1 MHESEVGTM
10 SKSKP
15 QLLVGLL
22 LIIGGILFLLQSIGI
37 LPEGTML
44 FWMLAFA
51 TSGGI
56 FLYVFAAN
64 RENWW
69 ALIPA
74 AALFGVAVA
83 IGAGAL
89 LPAGDDPW
97 AGALFMAVL
106 SLGFWGIWLSKRD
119 AWWAI
124 IPAGAILSVAAMIAA
139 VGLFPGELAPLSVLL
154 LGLGLTFGLLL
165 LVPTKEGRM
174 RWPAVPA
181 LVLVLLGAFSTLFLS
196 PSLQFLGPV
205 LLVVGGIM
213 LIVRALRR

>member
-1 MHESEVGTM
+1 M

-37 LPEGTML
+37 LPEGTLL
-44 FWMLAFA
+44 FWTLAFA

-74 AALFGVAVA
+74 AAPFAVAVA

-89 LPAGDDPW
+89 LPVNDSQRCSSAPRCSSSGRCCSSWGASCSSSARCAGSGDF
-97 AGALFMAVL
+97 AG
-106 SLGFWGIWLSKRD
+106 
-119 AWWAI
+119 
-124 IPAGAILSVAAMIAA
+124 
-139 VGLFPGELAPLSVLL
+139 E
-154 LGLGLTFGLLL
+154 
-165 LVPTKEGRM
+165 EG
-174 RWPAVPA
+174 
-181 LVLVLLGAFSTLFLS
+181 
-196 PSLQFLGPV
+196 
-205 LLVVGGIM
+205 
-213 LIVRALRR
+213 VRR

>member
-1 MHESEVGTM
+1 
-10 SKSKP
+10 
-15 QLLVGLL
+15 
-22 LIIGGILFLLQSIGI
+22 
-37 LPEGTML
+37 
-44 FWMLAFA
+44 
-51 TSGGI
+51 
-56 FLYVFAAN
+56 
-64 RENWW
+64 
-69 ALIPA
+69 
-74 AALFGVAVA
+74 
-83 IGAGAL
+83 
-89 LPAGDDPW
+89 
-97 AGALFMAVL
+97 
-106 SLGFWGIWLSKRD
+106 
-119 AWWAI
+119 
-124 IPAGAILSVAAMIAA
+124 MIAS